1 MSILEQYV
9 LCTKRIYALKFLRA
23 LEILNNPNK
32 SLKIFK
38 KFYQFIK
45 KIRQFI
51 FELDIPDTSCFCQI
65 CENATTMA

>member
-32 SLKIFK
+32 SLKILK
-38 KFYQFIK
+38 SFINSSK
-45 KIRQFI
+45 R
-51 FELDIPDTSCFCQI
+51 
-65 CENATTMA
+65 